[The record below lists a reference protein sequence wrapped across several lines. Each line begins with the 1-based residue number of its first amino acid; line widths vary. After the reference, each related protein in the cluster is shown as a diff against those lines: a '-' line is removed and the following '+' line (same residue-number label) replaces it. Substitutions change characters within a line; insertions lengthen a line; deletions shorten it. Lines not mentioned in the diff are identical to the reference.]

1 MSRATD
7 IGYRKPPASTRF
19 QKGRSGNPKGPP
31 KGRHHQ
37 PPYDVV
43 LGQMVAI
50 KEDGVERR
58 VTAAEAFLLYMT
70 KRGLEGDGAAA
81 RSAMAVI
88 EEARS
93 ARHANAGAYPKRIEV
108 NFVTPAAWTLRF
120 CDCAWHRSSTASGQV
135 PESCLSPGWCR
146 KPFPDLVTGG
156 SRLMSRQRSF
166 GRPGPRTKCVGR
178 SGGRSGRSG
187 FQQQPALGL
196 RTAARRRDHRA
207 VARQRSL
214 TDVRFKIHS

>member
-1 MSRATD
+1 MSRVTD
-7 IGYRKPPASTRF
+7 IGYRKPPASSRF
-19 QKGRSGNPKGPP
+19 QKGRSGNPKGRP

-93 ARHANAGAYPKRIEV
+93 ARHADAGAYPKRIEIT
-108 NFVTPAAWTLRF
+108 FVTGSVDPALLRL
-120 CDCAWHRSSTASGQV
+120 RMASKLDRFRPSARILLEPWLVQ
-135 PESCLSPGWCR
+135 EALSRLG
-146 KPFPDLVTGG
+146 TGG
-156 SRLMSRQRSF
+156 SRLMSRQRSL
-166 GRPGPRTKCVGR
+166 GRPGHRTKSVGR
-178 SGGRSGRSG
+178 SGGR
-187 FQQQPALGL
+187 
-196 RTAARRRDHRA
+196 
-207 VARQRSL
+207 
-214 TDVRFKIHS
+214 